1 MRESILQR
9 LAACLVAAMTSQAF
23 GQTAPNPTTQIPPVI
38 LEHVLRHVKF
48 LKQKSEERIAKGSP
62 ATKTRDHYKEG
73 AQLSQAEADAVE
85 VTALTVVS
93 ELDALDARAV
103 AIIKAARPAPLNRR
117 LLPGERPP
125 APPQE
130 LFELQK
136 QREAIVLG
144 MRERLKQAIGAGAF
158 AKLEQALIT
167 KQKTGKLKPAATTV
181 GLASTNSNVR

>member
-1 MRESILQR
+1 MRKAILKS
-9 LAACLVAAMTSQAF
+9 LVVGLVSALTSQGF
-23 GQTAPNPTTQIPPVI
+23 GQIAPIPSTQIPPVI

-48 LKQKSEERIAKGSP
+48 LKQRSEERIAIGSP
-62 ATKTRDHYKEG
+62 ATKTRDYYKES

-85 VTALTVVS
+85 VTALALVS

-136 QREAIVLG
+136 QREAVVLG

-167 KQKTGKLKPAATTV
+167 KQKTGKLKPTATTV
-181 GLASTNSNVR
+181 GPAPSNSNVR